1 MNIPTL
7 YRTLRRE
14 ADVRNHLLGKLW
26 FRSLKHFREVE
37 LPGRDPLEG
46 VGSYTVHGMLHR
58 DVSDE
63 YAIFPAFILCFSER
77 PLKEHGDF
85 VLKLRRPLALRDRVL
100 SKFPDGSRV
109 EWHQVEYGKKEVLDS
124 VPGLSELGKRK
135 HYTKPAD
142 FAHEREW
149 RLVVF
154 LPPPFRLLNDT
165 IKPHVGNLQG
175 VSEVVLPRHP
185 S

>member
-7 YRTLRRE
+7 YRTLKCE
-14 ADVRNHLLGKLW
+14 AAVRNHLVGRLW
-26 FRSLKHFREVE
+26 FQSLKHFRGVE
-37 LPGRDPLEG
+37 SSGRDPLEG
-46 VGSYTVHGMLHR
+46 VGSYTVRGMLHR

-63 YAIFPAFILCFSER
+63 NAIFPAFILCFSER
-77 PLKEHGDF
+77 PLREHGDF

-100 SKFPDGSRV
+100 SKFPDRSRV

-124 VPGLSELGKRK
+124 VPGPSELWKRK

-175 VSEVVLPRHP
+175 VFEVVLPRY
-185 S
+185 SS